1 MKKGTIIAL
10 IVAFLLILTGG
21 VILVMGLSYVGDS
34 AQESKLT
41 QQEMTVKESFD
52 SIHIDTADCDVNF
65 AMFSGRDDCMVAFR
79 EMDGVNHSVVVED
92 GTLKIKM
99 TDDRKWTDHVGIFHV
114 FGRSESMEMTV
125 YLPAAEYD
133 SLQVKTETGDITLT
147 QEPFFREV
155 MLRSDTGDISCVMGV
170 AGDLLDCMTSTGD
183 ITVQNSAPGSIKLQS
198 NTGDLKVSV
207 VAVDEIHMT
216 TNTGEVDAENVNVQ
230 MFTCQ
235 TDTGD
240 VELEQVLAEDYLQ
253 VFTDTG
259 RVEVDNSDA
268 GTVNIE
274 TDTGDVSG
282 HFLTPKWFSA
292 QSNTGDVNVPHTRDG
307 GECRIQTDNGDIHF
321 E

>member
-1 MKKGTIIAL
+1 MKKGAIIAVV
-10 IVAFLLILTGG
+10 VAFLLILAG
-21 VILVMGLSYVGDS
+21 VVLLVLGLSFAGEPT
-34 AQESKLT
+34 QESKLI
-41 QQEMTVKESFD
+41 QQEITINESFENI
-52 SIHIDTADCDVNF
+52 SIDTEDCDVKF

-99 TDDRKWTDHVGIFHV
+99 TDDRKWTDYVGIFH
-114 FGRSESMEMTV
+114 FGRTETMEMTV

-133 SLQVKTETGDITLT
+133 SLQVRTETGDITLT
-147 QEPFFREV
+147 QEPAFIEMV
-155 MLRSDTGDISCVMGV
+155 LRSGTGDISCTGV
-170 AGDLLDCMTSTGD
+170 SGDVLDCMTSTGD
-183 ITVQNSAPGSIKLQS
+183 ITVHNSVPNLMKLQS
-198 NTGDLKVSV
+198 NTGDFEVSV
-207 VAVDEIHMT
+207 VAGNEIHMK

-282 HFLTPKWFSA
+282 NFLTPKWFQA
-292 QSNTGDVNVPHTRDG
+292 YSNTGDVQVPHTRDG

>member
-21 VILVMGLSYVGDS
+21 VILVMGLSYAGDS

-99 TDDRKWTDHVGIFHV
+99 TDDRKWTDYVL
-114 FGRSESMEMTV
+114 SEATAITEQMEMTV
-125 YLPAAEYD
+125 YLPAAEYE
-133 SLQVKTETGDITLT
+133 SLQIRTTTGDIVLA
-147 QEPFFREV
+147 QEPVFLDV
-155 MLRSDTGDISCVMGV
+155 LLRTNTGDISCTGV
-170 AGDLLDCMTSTGD
+170 SGDALDCMSSTGD
-183 ITVQNSAPGSIKLQS
+183 ISVQNSAPNILQLQS
-198 NTGDLKVSV
+198 NTGDFAVSA
-207 VAVDEIHMT
+207 VAGNEIHMK

-282 HFLTPKWFSA
+282 NFLTPKWFQA
-292 QSNTGDVNVPHTRDG
+292 YSNTGDVQVPHTRDG

>member
-21 VILVMGLSYVGDS
+21 MILVMGLSYVGDS

-99 TDDRKWTDHVGIFHV
+99 TDDRKWTDYVGVFHV
-114 FGRSESMEMTV
+114 FGQSESMEMTV

-133 SLQVKTETGDITLT
+133 SLQVRTETGDITLT

-282 HFLTPKWFSA
+282 NFLTPKWFQA
-292 QSNTGDVNVPHTRDG
+292 YSNTGDVQVPHTRDG

>member
-21 VILVMGLSYVGDS
+21 MILVMGLSYAGDS

-99 TDDRKWTDHVGIFHV
+99 TDDRKWTDYVGVFHV
-114 FGRSESMEMTV
+114 FGQSESMEMTV

-282 HFLTPKWFSA
+282 NFLTPKWFQA
-292 QSNTGDVNVPHTRDG
+292 YSNTGDVQVPHTRDG